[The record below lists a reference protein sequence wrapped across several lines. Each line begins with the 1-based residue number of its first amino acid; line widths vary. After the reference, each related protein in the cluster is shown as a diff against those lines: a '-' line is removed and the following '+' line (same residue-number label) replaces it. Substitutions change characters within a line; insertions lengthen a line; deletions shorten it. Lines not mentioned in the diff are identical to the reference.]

1 MQSILI
7 QFAVFLIYSFL
18 GWICETLFCS
28 VAARKFINRGFL
40 TGPFCPIYGFGA
52 MIILLLFSGL
62 RDHWLLLFLGSIV
75 GTSGLEYLTSLI
87 LEKVF
92 RLSLWDYSQRRWNL
106 HGRICLRNSL
116 LFGIM
121 SVLMVQVIHP
131 HVVGFLLSLP
141 ENFLLLGFL
150 VLAVYFI
157 GDTAVTIHALVEI
170 TREAGARQME
180 LEGLAA
186 IREQYRTAAQQER
199 RHKHIQRLQK
209 LYRRL
214 AQAFP
219 RMRSL
224 RSPEEFRDLL
234 AEAQDRMTQA
244 ADRIKSRKKASDGE
258 QSDRR

>member
-7 QFAVFLIYSFL
+7 QFAIFLIYSFL

-150 VLAVYFI
+150 VLAV
-157 GDTAVTIHALVEI
+157 
-170 TREAGARQME
+170 
-180 LEGLAA
+180 
-186 IREQYRTAAQQER
+186 
-199 RHKHIQRLQK
+199 
-209 LYRRL
+209 
-214 AQAFP
+214 
-219 RMRSL
+219 
-224 RSPEEFRDLL
+224 
-234 AEAQDRMTQA
+234 
-244 ADRIKSRKKASDGE
+244 
-258 QSDRR
+258 